1 MNSQK
6 KQKTIKNILVVCVCT
21 VIGIAMVTLGLA
33 VVFISGNSQMTVSK
47 RLLSSNANVSA
58 GKIDEWFA
66 AEKTM
71 TQGVALSVAGVA
83 ETTGGSE
90 QQILRIVREFASGR
104 SNLLN
109 LYVGTETKMFV
120 QSAPD
125 ATTPEGYDPT
135 ARGWYIAA
143 KEKKGTIV
151 TDPYMDVLIGGMCV
165 TVATPIYV
173 NGQLFAVVGADYTLD
188 SINEVVAAAAT
199 SEGEYGFLLDSSG
212 NFIAHPNQDYLP
224 GEDKA
229 VALSSVLPQ
238 LGSVLTSRDIVTA
251 KDYNGVMS
259 MFTSAP
265 VETCGWIFVSAI
277 PRSLVTSSITR
288 LLIICLIILAA
299 CIVVIMLLMNFL
311 IKKQLS
317 PIEELKVF
325 IKDKMLSGQ
334 KIQNF
339 RYESEEIRY
348 LIETLKGQF
357 LDTIRKT
364 KEESVRIADRM
375 SNANGQIGQMSDSI
389 TSITAS
395 MQETGANIE
404 TQTANI
410 GIIGNTC
417 DEVSGA
423 ISSLAKDA
431 QDMAEKAQETQSKVD
446 QMVPEMIEN
455 KNHAVRIASESR
467 QRLERAI
474 EEAKVIE
481 EIQTVSNA
489 ISSIAGQTNLLA
501 LNASIEAARAG
512 EAGRGFAVVAT
523 EIGQLSSNTNE
534 EIEKVNELTTKV
546 MTSVE
551 QLSKESISVL
561 DFIGTTVMKDYDGL
575 EQLADNYRGDTE
587 YYSKVSQEIG
597 ASTEEISALIQE
609 ITGTLEKI
617 GNSQEEL
624 NGAVQQVNNNL
635 QEISY
640 ASENVA
646 GEAGGVMESISQL
659 KGTVDTFTV

>member
-6 KQKTIKNILVVCVCT
+6 KQKAIKNVLVVSVCT
-21 VIGIAMVTLGLA
+21 VIAIAMVTLGLA

-90 QQILRIVREFASGR
+90 QQILRIVREFAAGR
-104 SNLLN
+104 NNLLN
-109 LYVGTETKMFV
+109 LYIGTEDKMFV

-143 KEKKGTIV
+143 KEKKTTIV

-325 IKDKMLSGQ
+325 IKEKMLSGQ
-334 KIQNF
+334 NIQNF
-339 RYESEEIRY
+339 KYESDEIRY

-410 GIIGNTC
+410 GIIGDTC

-431 QDMAEKAQETQSKVD
+431 QDMAEKAQETQIKVD

-640 ASENVA
+640 ASESVA

>member
-1 MNSQK
+1 MNSNK
-6 KQKTIKNILVVCVCT
+6 KQMTIKNVLVVCVCT
-21 VIGIAMVTLGLA
+21 VIAIAMVTLGLA
-33 VVFISGNSQMTVSK
+33 VVIISGSSQMTVSK
-47 RLLSSNANVSA
+47 RLLSSNSNVSA

-66 AEKTM
+66 SERTM
-71 TQGVALSVAGVA
+71 TEGVALSAAGVA
-83 ETTGGSE
+83 ETTGASE
-90 QQILRIVREFASGR
+90 KQLLRITSEFAAGR
-104 SNLLN
+104 NNLLN
-109 LYVGTETKMFV
+109 LYIGTEDKMFV

-135 ARGWYIAA
+135 ARGWYKAA

-165 TVATPIYV
+165 TVASPVYV
-173 NGQLFAVVGADYTLD
+173 DGKLWGVVGADYTLD
-188 SINEVVAAAAT
+188 SINEVVSSAAT

-224 GEDKA
+224 GEDKT

-238 LGSVLTSRDIVTA
+238 LGGVLTSRDIITA
-251 KDYNGVMS
+251 KDYNGVNS
-259 MFTSAP
+259 MFSSAP
-265 VETCGWIFVSAI
+265 VESCGWIFVSAI
-277 PRSLVTSSITR
+277 PKSLVTSSITR
-288 LLIICLIILAA
+288 LIIICLIILAA
-299 CIVVIMLLMNFL
+299 CIIVVLLLMNFL
-311 IKKQLS
+311 IKRQLS
-317 PIEELKVF
+317 SIEELKVF
-325 IKDKMLSGQ
+325 IKEKMLSGQ
-334 KIQNF
+334 KMQDF
-339 RYESEEIRY
+339 KYESEEIHY

-364 KEESVRIADRM
+364 KEESLRIADRM
-375 SNANGQIGQMSDSI
+375 SSANGQIGQMSDSI

-423 ISSLAKDA
+423 VSSLAHDA
-431 QDMAEKAQETQSKVD
+431 QDMAQKAQETQEKVD

-467 QRLERAI
+467 KRLENAI

-489 ISSIAGQTNLLA
+489 IRSIAGQTNLLA

-512 EAGRGFAVVAT
+512 EAGKGFAVVAT
-523 EIGQLSSNTNE
+523 EIGQLSSSTND

-597 ASTEEISALIQE
+597 ASTEEISALIEE
-609 ITGTLEKI
+609 ITSTLAKI
-617 GNSQEEL
+617 GDSQEEL
-624 NGAVQQVNNNL
+624 NGAVQEVNNNL

-640 ASENVA
+640 ASESVA
-646 GEAGGVMESISQL
+646 GEAGGVMESISEL
-659 KGTVDTFTV
+659 KGTVDTFSV

>member
-6 KQKTIKNILVVCVCT
+6 KQRTIKNVLVVCVCT

-33 VVFISGNSQMTVSK
+33 VVFISRNSQMTVSE
-47 RLLSSNANVSA
+47 RLLSSNSNVSA

-66 AEKTM
+66 SEKTM
-71 TQGVALSVAGVA
+71 TQGVALSAAGVA
-83 ETTGGSE
+83 ETTGASE
-90 QQILRIVREFASGR
+90 KQIQRITSEFASGR
-104 SNLLN
+104 ANLLN
-109 LYVGTETKMFV
+109 LYIGTEDKMFV

-135 ARGWYIAA
+135 ARGWYKAA

-173 NGQLFAVVGADYTLD
+173 GGQLWGVVGADYTLD

-212 NFIAHPNQDYLP
+212 NFISHPNQDYLP

-229 VALSSVLPQ
+229 VALTSVLPQ
-238 LGSVLTSRDIVTA
+238 LGSVVTSRNILTA

-259 MFTSAP
+259 MFSSAP
-265 VETCGWIFVSAI
+265 VESCGWIFVSAI
-277 PRSLVTSSITR
+277 PRSLVTSSIIR
-288 LLIICLIILAA
+288 LLIICVIILVA
-299 CIVVIMLLMNFL
+299 CLVIIPILMNLL

-317 PIEELKVF
+317 SIEELKVF
-325 IKDKMLSGQ
+325 IKEKMLSGQ
-334 KIQNF
+334 KMQDF
-339 RYESEEIRY
+339 KYESEEIRY

-375 SNANGQIGQMSDSI
+375 SSANGQIGQMSDSI

-575 EQLADNYRGDTE
+575 EQLADHYRGDTE